1 MTAAAATGAAVA
13 KVRDAAFGSQPQ
25 GRLESSPEILRHEPV
40 DEWVAAA
47 VDVRQQVAVWH
58 LAIIGAAWVMHE

>member
-1 MTAAAATGAAVA
+1 MTAAATGAVA
-13 KVRDAAFGSQPQ
+13 KVRNAALGSQPQ
-25 GRLESSPEILRHEPV
+25 SRLESSPEVLRHEPV